1 VRVPRFKP
9 SKVTISMRAQATFRD
24 NAVLTS
30 RASSRKKVKVS

>member
-1 VRVPRFKP
+1 VHAAV
-9 SKVTISMRAQATFRD
+9 RAQATFRD